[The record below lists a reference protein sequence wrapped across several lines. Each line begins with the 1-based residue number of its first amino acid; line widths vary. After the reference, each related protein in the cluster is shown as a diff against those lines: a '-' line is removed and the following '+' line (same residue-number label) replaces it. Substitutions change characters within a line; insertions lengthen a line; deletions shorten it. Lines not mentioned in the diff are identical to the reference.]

1 MQSWYR
7 FLLEMSHK
15 TGHINATFI
24 SVHSRLLNSR
34 MAVFASQ
41 SACSLHQ
48 LSVFIP
54 GTRALSISEICPFES
69 APDVLS
75 TSTPFLSLQGWSR
88 AQCDICN
95 QIHRGKEGNV
105 LLYSTG
111 HSVLFPGCSIAQSV
125 FIPCWSTERCVL
137 SRLITVYATIQTN
150 HTLICTVW
158 SSYHWVQHKSP
169 SPTQTIAWSKVAIY
183 SQYWGGHHPT
193 FN

>member
-54 GTRALSISEICPFES
+54 GAGAHSISEICLFES
-69 APDVLS
+69 APDMSLS
-75 TSTPFLSLQGWSR
+75 TLPPSCPSKADQ
-88 AQCDICN
+88 
-95 QIHRGKEGNV
+95 E
-105 LLYSTG
+105 
-111 HSVLFPGCSIAQSV
+111 HSVTFAIKYIGEKRGMSCYTALGTACFFQA
-125 FIPCWSTERCVL
+125 
-137 SRLITVYATIQTN
+137 
-150 HTLICTVW
+150 
-158 SSYHWVQHKSP
+158 VQ
-169 SPTQTIAWSKVAIY
+169 
-183 SQYWGGHHPT
+183 
-193 FN
+193 